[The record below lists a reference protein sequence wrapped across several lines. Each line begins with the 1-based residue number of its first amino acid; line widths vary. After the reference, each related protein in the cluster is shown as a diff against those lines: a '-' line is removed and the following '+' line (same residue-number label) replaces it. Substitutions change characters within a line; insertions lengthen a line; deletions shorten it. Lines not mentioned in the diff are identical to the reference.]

1 MVINNRSLFIVFFL
15 SSLLLPQLPI
25 IFGRSEFHIN
35 IYVFIFSVLILCKYQ
50 VIDRYRSFI
59 PIAYFLVF
67 QLLLM
72 CSYWFGVEELG
83 EISDIPSYYRP
94 VMLMVI
100 TLAFLS
106 LMHDYESVYKLAL
119 RAIKAIVLMVFTYSF
134 FEVFFLNE
142 LSSLMFTFY
151 RMEDKSNINGVAVS
165 FFTLPY
171 YAAYIL
177 NTFLVFL
184 LSNYKINKSFVS
196 ALYVLICIISV
207 IFTQSKMGIALTF
220 SIFFLFYFMRS
231 KFFSKTLI
239 CFLFFVFVVIL
250 YRYLY
255 DVVSFM
261 YSNYG
266 GNLFSTLYV
275 MLKSPEQSGN
285 LMERVN
291 DIHSTYELIITN
303 NIFVGVGLGKGV
315 TIETWIAS
323 LMYRYGFIG
332 LALFIITYISMGLYS
347 WRLYSI
353 EKNIYRAEL
362 LNICSIWALTIF
374 ISQLSGLMMEISKNA
389 VVTCFMFALTSFV
402 MAKNNKK
409 NLVKEGG
416 V

>member
-35 IYVFIFSVLILCKYQ
+35 IYVFIFSVLILCRYQ

-94 VMLMVI
+94 VMLMMI

-151 RMEDKSNINGVAVS
+151 RMEDKSNIDGVAVS

-231 KFFSKTLI
+231 KFIGKTLI

-250 YRYLY
+250 YTYLY

-261 YSNYG
+261 YSKYG

-353 EKNIYRAEL
+353 ENNIYRAEL

-402 MAKNNKK
+402 MAKNNNK